1 MKNYNSKEIK
11 EFRKISN
18 QKWSG
23 IILRCL
29 ISLIFTIALAFCINQ
44 ASHNLNHNID
54 GETTLDF
61 CKAHYRNDSFLST
74 MVGDDPAEP
83 KVCDS
88 AQWRT
93 GWAQYCNDTC
103 FENYERCLKENATE
117 EQIRFSSECHWMGRD
132 YIILLTGVLS
142 RFIIIAGIGIIIAVI
157 YSKIK
162 ADKMVRQMNIIK

>member
-1 MKNYNSKEIK
+1 MRNYNSEEMKELIK
-11 EFRKISN
+11 TSKL
-18 QKWSG
+18 KWPG
-23 IILRCL
+23 IILRCS
-29 ISLIFTIALAFCINQ
+29 ISLILTLVLAFLIHQ

-74 MVGDDPAEP
+74 MIGDEPAEP

-103 FENYERCLKENATE
+103 FENYERCLKENATK
-117 EQIRFSSECHWMGRD
+117 EQVRFSQECCWMGRD
-132 YIILLTGVLS
+132 YFVVVLRTFS
-142 RFIIIAGIGIIIAVI
+142 WFIFIGCFGIIIAI
-157 YSKIK
+157 IHSKIK
-162 ADKMVRQMNIIK
+162 ADKMVRRS